1 MHTIFVF
8 TYLPVFTLAQRI
20 LATANSFSGM
30 YQLLLVVIR
39 RKIQSILKSS
49 RPDQEGIFFLRILTV
64 AHLTCV

>member
-30 YQLLLVVIR
+30 YQLLLVIR

-49 RPDQEGIFFLRILTV
+49 RPDQEGIFF
-64 AHLTCV
+64 